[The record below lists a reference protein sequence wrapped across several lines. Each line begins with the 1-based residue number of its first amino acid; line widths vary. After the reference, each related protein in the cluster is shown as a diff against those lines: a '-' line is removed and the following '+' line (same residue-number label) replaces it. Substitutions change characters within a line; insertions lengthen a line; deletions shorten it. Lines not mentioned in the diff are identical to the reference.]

1 MNEKQ
6 LKRLENIEEKIKGLA
21 EEMGLTI
28 TETIFEVVSSRRMIE
43 ALAYN
48 LPTNFSHWKFGRDYE
63 KIKTIYEHRGAGIP
77 YEVVWNFDPP
87 KAFLVETNP
96 LALNIMIIAHVYGHV
111 DFYLENKYMKKAAA
125 INLARE
131 ARKAEKRFKK
141 YEREYGL
148 SEYEKIVESAFT
160 LKDHQQPDIL
170 AESKDD
176 EILREKLIELK
187 TERIKSLQKREFHQD
202 KSEIEELEKE
212 IKKLKH
218 KTPPRPRYDILSYL
232 LEKSPKPLSSWQEDI
247 VSTVNEQGKF
257 SEYQRRCKMLSEGW
271 AVFVHHHIMHQLF
284 ENNDITQEEFK
295 EYSRYHSMVLSQ
307 KKKNLNP
314 YYLGLKLYEDLI
326 YRWDRGMHG
335 EEFRRNQDPYKWS
348 NWNTEENKGW
358 DKIFEVR
365 KNYTDRMAVKEFF
378 TEKFIKE
385 ANIYIWKEVKDT
397 KTGIKKYIIA
407 EDDPKKIKQTLD
419 NSFSL
424 YSMPIISVED
434 GNYNGNRELYLK
446 HEFIGFELDPRFE
459 TQSLENIF
467 NLWGRPVHLETV
479 KLERDKQDN
488 PTGNKIKILHS
499 YDGGTHDIQ
508 EGSG

>member
-1 MNEKQ
+1 
-6 LKRLENIEEKIKGLA
+6 
-21 EEMGLTI
+21 
-28 TETIFEVVSSRRMIE
+28 
-43 ALAYN
+43 
-48 LPTNFSHWKFGRDYE
+48 
-63 KIKTIYEHRGAGIP
+63 
-77 YEVVWNFDPP
+77 
-87 KAFLVETNP
+87 
-96 LALNIMIIAHVYGHV
+96 
-111 DFYLENKYMKKAAA
+111 
-125 INLARE
+125 
-131 ARKAEKRFKK
+131 
-141 YEREYGL
+141 
-148 SEYEKIVESAFT
+148 
-160 LKDHQQPDIL
+160 
-170 AESKDD
+170 
-176 EILREKLIELK
+176 
-187 TERIKSLQKREFHQD
+187 
-202 KSEIEELEKE
+202 
-212 IKKLKH
+212 
-218 KTPPRPRYDILSYL
+218 
-232 LEKSPKPLSSWQEDI
+232 
-247 VSTVNEQGKF
+247 
-257 SEYQRRCKMLSEGW
+257 MLSEGW

-424 YSMPIISVED
+424 YSTPIISVED